1 MSSRKLGRVR
11 ESNHSRSP
19 TPLNDAHLG
28 RYFFTAWKLF
38 LAFSQSWS
46 ILLSFVRYYRRK
58 RLSCC
63 VFNSIEARSEVVAW
77 TGFSFAWMTGSHRKH
92 ESRDASE
99 IVLGCKG
106 GEKWSKLPSHLKK
119 CATLFL
125 SDSVFTRSQ
134 PTDRKEFAEMRCAK
148 MATDVYAGVFKLSLP
163 VMGELCLIGSL
174 WLSGE

>member
-1 MSSRKLGRVR
+1 MHTWGI
-11 ESNHSRSP
+11 
-19 TPLNDAHLG
+19 
-28 RYFFTAWKLF
+28 FFH
-38 LAFSQSWS
+38 
-46 ILLSFVRYYRRK
+46 
-58 RLSCC
+58 RLKIISC
-63 VFNSIEARSEVVAW
+63 VFPILFYSSLVRAIRPPNKDFLLCVQIALEARSKVVSR

-92 ESRDASE
+92 ESADARQ

-119 CATLFL
+119 RATLFL

-174 WLSGE
+174 WLSGD